1 MLTMMEKTS
10 VMKCHAL
17 IQVHPSILSVFLS
30 NVLNNCPVSVSWVCF
45 PPFAVLV
52 SVRNSSTSWL
62 GSTVF
67 TEPLLYIFL
76 ITKRCPRITSS
87 IESTHCYWHTSSLTV
102 VPLSVVCHVSF
113 IPCAPVM
120 DGSLMPMKTAWRPFM
135 ECRMYGRSVLI
146 VIHD

>member
-1 MLTMMEKTS
+1 MEKAS

-17 IQVHPSILSVFLS
+17 FQVHPSILCIFLG
-30 NVLNNCPVSVSWVCF
+30 NVLNNCPVSISWVSF
-45 PPFAVLV
+45 SPFAVLV

-76 ITKRCPRITSS
+76 TKLCPRITSS
-87 IESTHCYWHTSSLTV
+87 IESAHCYWHTSALTV

-120 DGSLMPMKTAWRPFM
+120 DGSVMPMNVHIP
-135 ECRMYGRSVLI
+135 
-146 VIHD
+146 